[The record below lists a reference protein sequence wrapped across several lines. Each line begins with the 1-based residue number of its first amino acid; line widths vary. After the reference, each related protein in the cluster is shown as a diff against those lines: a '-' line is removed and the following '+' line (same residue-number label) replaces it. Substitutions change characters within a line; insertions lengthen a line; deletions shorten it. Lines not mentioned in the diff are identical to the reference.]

1 MHKGGAVFKSN
12 KTGKVD
18 QFATGEVDAAY
29 WMRVARGYELKIVLS
44 NGTQFKFEGFKE
56 SVSNFTLLLVRLTNC
71 MIVYNVVVNLAV

>member
-1 MHKGGAVFKSN
+1 MCQNGGRLKLHKGGAVFKSN

-29 WMRVARGYELKIVLS
+29 WMRVARGHELKIVLR

-56 SVSNFTLLLVRLTNC
+56 SVSIFRVCSTP
-71 MIVYNVVVNLAV
+71 